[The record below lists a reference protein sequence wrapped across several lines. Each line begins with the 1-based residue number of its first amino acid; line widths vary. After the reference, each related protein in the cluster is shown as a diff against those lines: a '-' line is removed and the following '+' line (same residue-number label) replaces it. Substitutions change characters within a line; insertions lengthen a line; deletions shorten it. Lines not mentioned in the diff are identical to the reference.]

1 MPSREHRVVCPRDC
15 YDNCFLKVTVDSKGV
30 ITSVKA
36 DISHPITRGITC
48 PRAAKDGN
56 RVYKNRI
63 LYPHSR
69 KDAKPC
75 QSFKRISWN
84 DALNTTTGKLREA
97 IETHGPESVLL
108 LDYVGNSGLLTLGYP
123 QRIWNAIGA
132 TRTDYSLCAKSGH
145 SALSFH
151 YGRSYGIQPE
161 DLLNQK
167 LIVYWGFNAAVSSP
181 HTWSLAKMAK
191 RDNGASIIVVDSRR
205 SRSAEQADIWVS
217 PRPGTDVALAYG
229 VARYLI
235 ENELIDA
242 KFIKEWT
249 VGYNLFKNAAMKWNS
264 KTVEDVTG
272 VKEEVVEE
280 IGLAYGKLKP
290 SATMMGV
297 GFQKSVQGA
306 ESVRA
311 VALLPALV
319 GLHRG
324 FFYSNSGAYFTD
336 IPYLTG
342 ERFATRESKIVSQ
355 VALGSIM
362 EQGDFKFVY
371 IYNMNPALTVP
382 NQDALR
388 KGLSR
393 NDVFVVVH
401 ETHWTETIPFADI
414 VLPACTYLEKDDIA
428 IAWAHRHVMISRKPI
443 VPQGE
448 SRDEVWVMHEIAK
461 RLEMREEWLYEPPWK
476 AMEKTLQGSLETGTF
491 ADLVKGETLELK
503 CRSKSEYQTQCGLIE
518 FASKEAKK
526 NGFSAVPIQIPVEIP
541 DGQFILLT
549 SALANYS
556 HTQFQEIYGPIP
568 SVVHIH
574 PFDAEMHE
582 IQDGNIVKLSN
593 DMGEIQL
600 TAVVSKSVPKGVLW
614 TPSLGVGLKGK
625 PQNSLISCIT
635 QTLGGGSTFN
645 SSTVFLVKE

>member
-1 MPSREHRVVCPRDC
+1 MASREHRVVCPRDC
-15 YDNCFLKVTVDSKGV
+15 YDNCFLKVAVDSKG
-30 ITSVKA
+30 IIASVKA
-36 DISHPITRGITC
+36 DISHTFTRGITC
-48 PRAAKDGN
+48 PRASKDGD

-69 KDAKPC
+69 EDAKPC
-75 QSFKRISWN
+75 KSFKRISWN
-84 DALNTTTGKLREA
+84 HALNATTGKLRET

-108 LDYVGNSGLLTLGYP
+108 LDYVGNSGLLTLAYP

-181 HTWSLAKMAK
+181 HTWSLAKTAR

-205 SRSAEQADIWVS
+205 SRSAEQADIWVN

-235 ENELIDA
+235 KNELIDV

-249 VGYNLFKNAAMKWNS
+249 VGFNLFKNAAMKWNA

-280 IGLAYGKLKP
+280 IGRAYGKSKP
-290 SATMMGV
+290 SATMIGV

-324 FFYSNSGAYFTD
+324 FFYSNSSAYFAD

-342 ERFATRESKIVSQ
+342 ESFATRESKIVSQ

-371 IYNMNPALTVP
+371 IYNMNPALTIP
-382 NQDALR
+382 NQEALR

-414 VLPACTYLEKDDIA
+414 VLPACTYLEKDDLA
-428 IAWAHRHVMISRKPI
+428 IAWAHHHVMISRKPV

-448 SRDEVWVMHEIAK
+448 SKDEVWVMHEIAR
-461 RLEMREEWLYEPPWK
+461 RLEMSEEWLYEPPWK
-476 AMEKTLQGSLETGTF
+476 AIAKTLQGSLETGTF
-491 ADLVKGETLELK
+491 AELVKGELLELK
-503 CRSKSEYQTQCGLIE
+503 CRCKSEYQTQSGLIE
-518 FASKEAKK
+518 FASREAKK
-526 NGFSAVPIQIPVEIP
+526 NGFSAVPIQIPVKIP
-541 DGQFILLT
+541 EGQFILLT
-549 SALANYS
+549 SALSKYS

-574 PFDAEMHE
+574 PLDAEIYE
-582 IQDGNIVKLSN
+582 IQDGDTVKLNN

-600 TAVVSKSVPKGVLW
+600 TAVVSKSVPEGVLW

-645 SSTVFLVKE
+645 SSTVFLAKE